1 MSGLRLLLTATVA
14 IPAFASAAHAQSD
27 PRLSAIEAQ
36 IKALQA
42 ELSSVRRELAAS
54 RSETRAATRQARV
67 SPAQS
72 VRQTPGR
79 GPGAVL
85 QASSNPPTGA
95 GAPAGANLP
104 AEPSSV
110 APPSGTQ
117 SAASNPGGISFPK
130 GRPTFTSNDG
140 RFSAAVGLQ
149 LHYDLGGEFTGP
161 NPNAQPSRLDS
172 FGQNLR
178 RGRVPF
184 VFKYDDFQI
193 NITPDFGSSPDGSPT
208 LYEANINYLPK
219 GTPLTATVGYFKP
232 WLTLGDAMSSND
244 FFFLERPS
252 IVEASRNVAAGDAR
266 AAAGVRW
273 AEKRYFLA
281 SYLTGAPYASQSAA
295 LAQPQQT
302 GGTLRVAGRPIA
314 DENTDLHLGISASS
328 AFRIQR
334 TATGQTLTIQD
345 RPELRID
352 TNRLVSTGAL
362 NASSAYTYGPEV
374 GLRYK
379 NFLVQGEY
387 GRIGVNRANSPNS
400 PAGSLPALEFD
411 GGYIEGSWV
420 MTGEPRSYDTGEAA
434 FGAPKPKH
442 ELSLKDGQ
450 YGAFELVGRYSHL
463 NLNDK
468 VTRGI
473 AQSVTGGVFG
483 GEQNVYAVGLNWYP
497 NDFLRFMLDYD
508 VINVDRLSTAGTTQI
523 GRRYQ
528 SLALRAQAAF

>member
-1 MSGLRLLLTATVA
+1 MTSFRLLLTATVA
-14 IPAFASAAHAQSD
+14 ATALTSVAHAQSD

-42 ELSSVRRELAAS
+42 ELSNVRRDLAAS
-54 RSETRAATRQARV
+54 RSETRAARQARATP
-67 SPAQS
+67 STRSAPAKRS
-72 VRQTPGR
+72 
-79 GPGAVL
+79 GAVL
-85 QASSNPPTGA
+85 QASTPPSGDA
-95 GAPAGANLP
+95 GIPPGGNLP
-104 AEPSSV
+104 VETSNI

-117 SAASNPGGISFPK
+117 SAAANPGGVSFPK

-149 LHYDLGGEFTGP
+149 LHYDIGGEFIGSQ
-161 NPNAQPSRLDS
+161 PNAQPSRLDS

-184 VFKYDDFQI
+184 VFKYDDFQA
-193 NITPDFGSSPDGSPT
+193 NITPDFGNSPDGSPT
-208 LYEANINYLPK
+208 LYEATINYVPK

-232 WLTLGDAMSSND
+232 WLTLGDSTSSND
-244 FFFLERPS
+244 FMFLERPS
-252 IVEASRNVAAGDAR
+252 IVEASRNIAAGDAR
-266 AAAGVRW
+266 ASAGVRW
-273 AEKRYFLA
+273 AEKRYFIA
-281 SYLTGAPYASQSAA
+281 SYLTGAPYASQNAA

-302 GGTLRVAGRPIA
+302 GGTIRVAGRPIA
-314 DENTDLHLGISASS
+314 SEDTDLHLGLSGSS

-334 TATGQTLTIQD
+334 TSTGQTLTVQD

-362 NASSAYTYGPEV
+362 NASSAYTYGPEI
-374 GLRYK
+374 GLRYR
-379 NFLVQGEY
+379 NFLLQGEY

-400 PAGSLPALEFD
+400 TAAAMPALEFD
-411 GGYIEGSWV
+411 GGYVEGSWV
-420 MTGEPRSYDTGEAA
+420 ITGETRAYDTSEAA
-434 FGAPKPKH
+434 FGSPKPKH
-442 ELSLKDGQ
+442 SLSLKDGQ
-450 YGAFELVGRYSHL
+450 FGAFELVGRYSHL

-473 AQSVTGGVFG
+473 AQSVTGGTFG
-483 GEQNVYAVGLNWYP
+483 GEQNVYSTGINWYP

-508 VINVDRLSTAGTTQI
+508 IVNVDRLSTAGTTQI

-528 SLALRAQAAF
+528 AVALRAQAAF